1 MFQNLNVFPAFFLF
15 FLENVFDNITNGRY
29 INRYGLKTWTT
40 RVRVNI
46 YSTKNRKVSFQMKKM
61 ILGLGAIA
69 AAAIVTSCAGVTANN
84 GMPALIGMG
93 PNFFSKISVNSMVGD
108 VQSSYTVVKHG
119 VTAEATLTSFFTA
132 VNLGDASF
140 ETLKKEALEGVAA
153 DDLIDVRVDYDM
165 NCICGINTV
174 TVKLTGTAIKYK

>member
-1 MFQNLNVFPAFFLF
+1 
-15 FLENVFDNITNGRY
+15 
-29 INRYGLKTWTT
+29 
-40 RVRVNI
+40 
-46 YSTKNRKVSFQMKKM
+46 MKKM
-61 ILGLGAIA
+61 ILGLGAVV
-69 AAAIVTSCAGVTANN
+69 AAAIVTSCAGVTTNN

-93 PNFFSKISVNSMVGD
+93 PNFFSKIQLNSMIGD
-108 VQSSYTVVKHG
+108 VQSSYTVVEHG
-119 VTAEATLTSFFTA
+119 VKAEATVTSFFTC

-140 ETLKKEALEGVAA
+140 ETLKGKALEGKKA

>member
-1 MFQNLNVFPAFFLF
+1 
-15 FLENVFDNITNGRY
+15 
-29 INRYGLKTWTT
+29 
-40 RVRVNI
+40 
-46 YSTKNRKVSFQMKKM
+46 MKKM
-61 ILGLGAIA
+61 ILGLGAIV
-69 AAAIVTSCAGVTANN
+69 AAAIVTSCAGVTTNN

-93 PNFFSKISVNSMVGD
+93 PNFFSKIQLNSMNGD
-108 VQSSYTVVKHG
+108 VQSSYTVVEHG
-119 VTAEATLTSFFTA
+119 VKAEATVTSFFTC

-140 ETLKKEALEGVAA
+140 ETLKGKALEGKKA